1 MSAGSA
7 FSQDRVD
14 LVALP
19 SSFGT
24 SDTAEERPGI
34 GTLYPMKRRLKQSFS
49 PQIGDLNTVFLRR
62 RGLIQ

>member
-14 LVALP
+14 LVALQ

-34 GTLYPMKRRLKQSFS
+34 GTLFPMKRR
-49 PQIGDLNTVFLRR
+49 
-62 RGLIQ
+62 

>member
-14 LVALP
+14 LVAVQ

-34 GTLYPMKRRLKQSFS
+34 GTLFPEEE
-49 PQIGDLNTVFLRR
+49 I
-62 RGLIQ
+62 

>member
-14 LVALP
+14 LVAVQ

-34 GTLYPMKRRLKQSFS
+34 GTLFPIF
-49 PQIGDLNTVFLRR
+49 PQIGDLNSVFLRR
-62 RGLIQ
+62 RGSKQ